1 MTDTVEKIARDFVE
15 NLSFD
20 DLQFLRGYPESA
32 KKVEVITKGLPG
44 FPSGRWRRWNAMC
57 RHIRNQYG
65 LWYDNPL
72 TRNWRENE
80 SSRDMRDGVDY
91 SVDHPD
97 NISLTIF
104 EKAVTI
110 VKEEYFDNEKRICS

>member
-20 DLQFLRGYPESA
+20 DLQFLLGYPESA
-32 KKVEVITKGLPG
+32 KKVEVITKGMPG
-44 FPSGRWRRWNAMC
+44 FPSDRWRRWNAMC

-80 SSRDMRDGVDY
+80 SGRDMRDGVDY

-104 EKAVTI
+104 KKAVII
-110 VKEEYFDNEKRICS
+110 VKEEYFENETN